1 VSRKKKR
8 EKKTEKKNRNFAPY
22 HLSTIQSLI
31 WKEYQNFYLVF
42 EAPFAFWEE
51 TFKKT
56 KLKHSTDHVIIQP

>member
-1 VSRKKKR
+1 
-8 EKKTEKKNRNFAPY
+8 
-22 HLSTIQSLI
+22 LI